1 MCLIVINKGKKIDLV
16 DFREMYLV
24 NSDGI
29 GFMYHDI
36 ESKKVITQKIIL
48 KYEDLP
54 VNMFHDKLQQIYR
67 AYEMVYDDPKYT
79 NLVVHFRYAT
89 VGDKILENVHPIHY
103 KDKNG
108 VNCFLMHNGTMHD
121 YSNYYFE
128 NDYGFT
134 PSDTYNFATH
144 FLSDKDRSFREI
156 AGDVGFHQKFVI
168 LKDGDLNIHTSDL
181 NYFTSCG
188 ESVEDGN
195 IYSNLYW
202 VPEGG

>member
-24 NSDGI
+24 NKDGI

-36 ESKKVITQKIIL
+36 ESQKVITQRIIL
-48 KYEDLP
+48 NYGELP

-67 AYEMVYDDPKYT
+67 AYELVYDDPKYT
-79 NLVVHFRYAT
+79 NLVLHFRKAT
-89 VGDKILENVHPIHY
+89 TGDINLQNCHPINY
-103 KDKNG
+103 LDYNG
-108 VNCFLMHNGTMHD
+108 VECYLMHNGTMHD

-128 NDYGFT
+128 SDYGFE
-134 PSDTYNFATH
+134 PSDTHNFATH
-144 FLSDKDRSFREI
+144 FLSGKDRSFKEI

-168 LKDGDLNIHTSDL
+168 LKDGDLSIHTSDL

-188 ESVEDGN
+188 ESVECGN
-195 IYSNLYW
+195 IYSNLNW

>member
-48 KYEDLP
+48 KYADLP

-79 NLVVHFRYAT
+79 NLVLHFRKAT
-89 VGDKILENVHPIHY
+89 TGDINLQNCHPINY
-103 KDKNG
+103 LDSNG
-108 VNCFLMHNGTMHD
+108 VECYLMHNGHIGA
-121 YSNYYFE
+121 YAN
-128 NDYGFT
+128 GFKRDDLKFK
-134 PSDTYNFATH
+134 PSDTYNFAKD
-144 FLSDKDRSFREI
+144 FLEGHERLIKQMGDE
-156 AGDVGFHQKFVI
+156 AGRHQKFVI
-168 LKDGDLNIHTSDL
+168 LKDGDLKVYADTY
-181 NYFTSCG
+181 YFT
-188 ESVEDGN
+188 EIDNDGN
-195 IYSNLYW
+195 VYSNDFW

>member
-24 NSDGI
+24 NKDGI

-48 KYEDLP
+48 NYADLP

-79 NLVVHFRYAT
+79 NLVLHFRYAT

-134 PSDTYNFATH
+134 PSDTHNFATH

-168 LKDGDLNIHTSDL
+168 LKDGDLNIHTSNL
-181 NYFTSCG
+181 NYFVSDD
-188 ESVEDGN
+188 ELVEDGN